1 MYNTKNLQATNL
13 LATNSS
19 VPGQGRSGGVPDGGS
34 ISLRTLLV
42 LALPPL
48 DPGVSPVGAIVFD
61 VAVNF
66 SGVCRWGRRRA
77 LRGAGQ
83 LGAGAGS
90 RRGGEA
96 AG

>member
-1 MYNTKNLQATNL
+1 M

-42 LALPPL
+42 LVLPPL
-48 DPGVSPVGAIVFD
+48 DPEGVSPVGAIVFD

-66 SGVCRWGRRRA
+66 SGVYRQGRGLA